1 MSGFFRARKV
11 DAGTVEQ
18 LLYGEPLPDKARREK
33 LIAQGIGAGAAEA
46 REHMEK
52 ARLLLALQQAG
63 EKPPTKSKG
72 EKPMTVSLYSS
83 NATGKR
89 EIVVQTNAQSL
100 DLFISGLADALD
112 VAVGSME
119 PSERAEMLASVLR
132 NAFPVAYAI
141 SGYKAERVSETRMLS
156 CGAASPDAGNLL
168 AHSRT

>member
-1 MSGFFRARKV
+1 MKGLFGVPRAGASR
-11 DAGTVEQ
+11 VEE
-18 LLYGEPLPDKARREK
+18 LLYGESLPEKARKDR

-46 REHMEK
+46 REHMERARK
-52 ARLLLALQQAG
+52 ALEAQRQETESNIG
-63 EKPPTKSKG
+63 ERQ
-72 EKPMTVSLYSS
+72 MTVSLYSS

-89 EIVVQTNAQSL
+89 EVVVQTNAQSL

-112 VAVGSME
+112 VAIESMGTA
-119 PSERAEMLASVLR
+119 ERAEMLASVLR

-156 CGAASPDAGNLL
+156 CGAATPDAGNLL